1 MDADVGVYFEV
12 DDPES
17 FDVGHLQRL
26 IKQLLEASYPQKSPD
41 DFDDSGDRI
50 VEVVFK
56 ESGLEVDL
64 APIVSLDDDANYGY
78 QYSRRG
84 DKVKTSVKVHLDHYR
99 NHAPRDAFLAPTL
112 RMTKRWRYWQELEG
126 IQSFHLEL
134 MLSYLVDRDGAATSL
149 EDSFRRF
156 FLFVIRDLS
165 NGVAFGSD
173 DPSGFSDPVVIVDP
187 ANDANNVAAR
197 IEVGERDAMTDAA
210 RTAYETLNWA
220 QDLPGKGETVDKW
233 KLLLGNNFSIE
244 G

>member
-1 MDADVGVYFEV
+1 
-12 DDPES
+12 
-17 FDVGHLQRL
+17 
-26 IKQLLEASYPQKSPD
+26 
-41 DFDDSGDRI
+41 
-50 VEVVFK
+50 
-56 ESGLEVDL
+56 L

-99 NHAPRDAFLAPTL
+99 DHASRDAFLAPTL

-134 MLSYLVDRDGAATSL
+134 MLSYLIDRDGAATSL

-156 FLFVIRDLS
+156 FLFVIRDLP